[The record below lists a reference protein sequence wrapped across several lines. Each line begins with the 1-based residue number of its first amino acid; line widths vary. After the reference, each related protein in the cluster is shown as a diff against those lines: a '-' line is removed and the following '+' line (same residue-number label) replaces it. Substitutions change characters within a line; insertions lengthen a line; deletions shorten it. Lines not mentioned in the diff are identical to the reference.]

1 MTVIIP
7 LSPASALRFRTAP
20 TEVIPVLVAT
30 QNNAAIR
37 LEVRVNLAPLKRDSF
52 FHNL

>member
-1 MTVIIP
+1 MTVIYLVP
-7 LSPASALRFRTAP
+7 RFRFRLPDSANRGD
-20 TEVIPVLVAT
+20 PVLVAT

-52 FHNL
+52 PINL